1 MIKITSLFTQARLQT
16 RIMLALILVVL
27 LQAIISGSFT
37 LRYIEVI
44 LEQRIG
50 DQALQ
55 LSRVVSS
62 LPQIRQG
69 LIDRNVDQIQSLAE
83 SIRSNTDARFIVIG
97 DLDGIRFSHPI
108 PERIGKKRV
117 GGDNQRAIEKGESYV
132 SKAVGSLGPSMR
144 GKSPIFD
151 DKGNVIGVTSVGY
164 MLDSVDETIRGYQK
178 SVIMIVV
185 ASLFL
190 SVLVGM
196 AISSHFKRILF
207 GLEPEEIARLFEE
220 RNATLET
227 VREGIIS
234 INSEGIITTINKTA
248 VETLNLPKD
257 QTLTGQ
263 NIRQVLP
270 DSDILST
277 LESGE
282 PEHDK
287 EVWINGQS
295 LIVNRLPV
303 MVGGKTTGV
312 VSSFR
317 PKGELELLTRKLS
330 HIEQYADT
338 LRSQSHEYANKLHT
352 IAGLIQIDAKD
363 QALELIGQE
372 SKGVQELVHLL
383 VDAVPDPIVA
393 GCLLGKF
400 NRARE
405 LGLELVVDRESH
417 MEDIPEQ
424 IPRES
429 LVTLLG
435 NLLDNAFEATR
446 LKLKQFPDG
455 KRTIRLTMSD
465 YGNDLIFEIDDSGEG
480 IPLEDQQRIFEKGV
494 STKKEV
500 GHGYGLFLVSTILKE
515 LHGQIS
521 VQNHESGGGRI
532 TVYLPKKADLKQKSV
547 SIERII
553 S

>member
-1 MIKITSLFTQARLQT
+1 MTGITQLFTQARLQT
-16 RIMLALILVVL
+16 RLMLTLIFVVL

-37 LRYIEVI
+37 LHYIKVV
-44 LEQRIG
+44 LEDRIG

-55 LSRVVSS
+55 LSRVVSA
-62 LPQIRQG
+62 LPQVRQG
-69 LIDRNVDQIQSLAE
+69 LINRDVDQIQPLAE
-83 SIRSNTDARFIVIG
+83 SIREETDARFIVVG
-97 DLDGIRFSHPI
+97 DLEGIRFSHPI
-108 PERIGKKRV
+108 VDRIGKKRV
-117 GGDNQRAIEKGESYV
+117 GGDNQRAIEKKESYV

-144 GKSPIFD
+144 GKSPIMD
-151 DKGNVIGVTSVGY
+151 DHGEVIGVTSVGY
-164 MLDSVDETIRGYQK
+164 MLDSVGETISGYQK
-178 SVIMIVV
+178 SVIMIVI
-185 ASLFL
+185 ASLFI

-196 AISSHFKRILF
+196 AISEHFKRILF

-234 INSEGIITTINKTA
+234 IDREGIITTFNKTA
-248 VETLNLPKD
+248 VETLKLPKH
-257 QTLTGQ
+257 QSLTGRD
-263 NIRQVLP
+263 IRQVLP
-270 DSDILST
+270 DSDIWTT
-277 LESGE
+277 LESGK

-303 MVGGKTTGV
+303 LVKGQTTGV

-317 PKGELELLTRKLS
+317 PKGELELLTRQLS
-330 HIEQYADT
+330 HVEQYAET

-352 IAGLIQIDAKD
+352 IAGLIQLDAKD

-393 GCLLGKF
+393 GCILGKF

-405 LGLELVVDRESH
+405 LGLELIVDSESH
-417 MEDIPEQ
+417 MVDVPEHL
-424 IPRES
+424 PRER

-446 LKLKQFPDG
+446 LQLKQNTAGPG
-455 KRTIRLTMSD
+455 TIKLSMSD
-465 YGNDLIFEIDDSGEG
+465 YGNDLIFEIEDHGEG
-480 IPLEDQQRIFEKGV
+480 IPLAEQQRIFEKGV
-494 STKKEV
+494 STKMED
-500 GHGYGLFLVSTILKE
+500 GHGYGLFLVATILQE
-515 LHGQIS
+515 LHGQITLS
-521 VQNHESGGGRI
+521 NLETGGGRVI
-532 TVYLPKKADLKQKSV
+532 VYLPKIPGLEENAD
-547 SIERII
+547 SIEKLEA
-553 S
+553 

>member
-1 MIKITSLFTQARLQT
+1 MTGITQLFTQARLQT
-16 RIMLALILVVL
+16 RLMLTLIFVVL

-37 LRYIEVI
+37 LHYIKVV
-44 LEQRIG
+44 LEDRIG

-55 LSRVVSS
+55 LSRVVSA
-62 LPQIRQG
+62 LPQVRQG
-69 LIDRNVDQIQSLAE
+69 LINRDVDQIQPLAE
-83 SIRSNTDARFIVIG
+83 SIREETDARFIVVG
-97 DLDGIRFSHPI
+97 DLEGIRFSHPI
-108 PERIGKKRV
+108 VDRIGKKRV
-117 GGDNQRAIEKGESYV
+117 GGDNQRAIEKKESYV

-144 GKSPIFD
+144 GKSPILD
-151 DKGNVIGVTSVGY
+151 DRGEVIGVTSVGY
-164 MLDSVDETIRGYQK
+164 MLDSVGETISGYQK
-178 SVIMIVV
+178 SVIMIVI
-185 ASLFL
+185 ASLFI

-196 AISSHFKRILF
+196 AISEHFKRILF

-234 INSEGIITTINKTA
+234 IDREGIITTFNKTA
-248 VETLNLPKD
+248 VETLKLPKH
-257 QTLTGQ
+257 QSLTGRD
-263 NIRQVLP
+263 IRQVLP
-270 DSDILST
+270 DSDIWT
-277 LESGE
+277 ALESGK

-303 MVGGKTTGV
+303 LVQGQTTGV

-317 PKGELELLTRKLS
+317 PKGELELLTRQLS
-330 HIEQYADT
+330 HIEQYAET

-352 IAGLIQIDAKD
+352 IAGLIQLDAKD

-393 GCLLGKF
+393 GCILGKF

-405 LGLELVVDRESH
+405 LGLELIVDSESH
-417 MEDIPEQ
+417 MVDVPEHL
-424 IPRES
+424 PRER

-446 LKLKQFPDG
+446 LQLKQNTAGPG
-455 KRTIRLTMSD
+455 TIKLSMSD
-465 YGNDLIFEIDDSGEG
+465 YGNDLIFEIEDHGEG
-480 IPLEDQQRIFEKGV
+480 IPLAEQQRIFEKGV
-494 STKKEV
+494 STKMED
-500 GHGYGLFLVSTILKE
+500 GHGYGLFLVATILQE
-515 LHGQIS
+515 LHGQITLS
-521 VQNHESGGGRI
+521 NLETGGGRVI
-532 TVYLPKKADLKQKSV
+532 VYLPKIPGLEENAD
-547 SIERII
+547 SIERLEA
-553 S
+553 

>member
-1 MIKITSLFTQARLQT
+1 MIKITNLFTQARLQT

-50 DQALQ
+50 EQALQ

-151 DKGNVIGVTSVGY
+151 DTGKVIGVTSVGY

-446 LKLKQFPDG
+446 LKLKRFPDG